1 MFVNVFKDLKKV
13 FVFDKSYKGHI
24 YGERYTGKIKNFSQS
39 YRWRNE
45 AEFIVDS
52 DLRLNFSL
60 GLDVGCNAGYGT
72 EYLSSIFNSKIIG
85 IDTYKHAIKEANSKF
100 YDSKNEYVFYDGL
113 EIPFS
118 NDTFDFITC
127 FHVIGHVDSISD
139 FVAELYRVLRPGGR
153 LFIVTPNATYKIF
166 AIIDSLINNYNPD
179 LSIRKYWFSFELE
192 KYISNC
198 GFIDINS
205 QYFGDLPML
214 LKFAKF
220 NKFGRER
227 LILKANK

>member
-1 MFVNVFKDLKKV
+1 MYSSVFSDLKKV

-24 YGERYTGKIKNFSQS
+24 YGKKYTGKIKNFSQS
-39 YRWRNE
+39 FRWRNE
-45 AEFIVDS
+45 ADS
-52 DLRLNFSL
+52 LLGSNLCLNDSL

-85 IDTYKHAIKEANSKF
+85 IDTSKHAINEANSAF
-100 YDSKNEYVFYDGL
+100 DDSKNEYVFYDGL
-113 EIPFS
+113 EIPYS
-118 NDTFDFITC
+118 DNTFDFITC
-127 FHVIGHVDSISD
+127 FHVIGHVESVSD
-139 FVAELYRVLRPGGR
+139 FITEIYRVLRPGGR
-153 LFIVTPNATYKIF
+153 LFIVTPNATYKVF

-198 GFIDINS
+198 GFININS
-205 QYFGDLPML
+205 QYFGDLPMV
-214 LKFAKF
+214 LKFARF

-227 LILKANK
+227 LILKAKK